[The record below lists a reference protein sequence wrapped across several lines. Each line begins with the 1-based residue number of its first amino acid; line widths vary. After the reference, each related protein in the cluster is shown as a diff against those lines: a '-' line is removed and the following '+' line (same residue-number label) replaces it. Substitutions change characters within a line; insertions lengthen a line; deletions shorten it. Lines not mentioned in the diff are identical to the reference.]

1 MLLRVAG
8 KQEDQLWKFLL
19 RAQKEA
25 SRIKVLGIEVYDAVP
40 SPIFKMSGLYRSQI
54 LIQASSRKS
63 MRGFLRVWS
72 GCIEGFQEN
81 AVRYVLDVDP
91 LDV

>member
-1 MLLRVAG
+1 MGELLKSRNETFAQGLEG
-8 KQEDQLWKFLL
+8 KEQTPF
-19 RAQKEA
+19 
-25 SRIKVLGIEVYDAVP
+25 
-40 SPIFKMSGLYRSQI
+40 

-63 MRGFLRVWS
+63 MRDFLRVWS